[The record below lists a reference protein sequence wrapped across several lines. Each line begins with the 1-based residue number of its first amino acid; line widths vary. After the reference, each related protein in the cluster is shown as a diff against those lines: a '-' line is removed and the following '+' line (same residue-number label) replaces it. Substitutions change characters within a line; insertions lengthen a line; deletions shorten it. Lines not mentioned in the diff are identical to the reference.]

1 MADWQIEFYEDKNGK
16 CPVLIWMENL
26 SDEKF
31 AAVERANKNILAAQ
45 GIHLVSSSWLKAL
58 GDGLYEFRIK
68 HNASEIEG
76 MYKAKNKKPPR
87 YKSSILIR
95 EFVAFE
101 KGKIIILLGA
111 YDKGRDPS
119 KKTQQNQIQKAR
131 KRLKDW
137 NSN

>member
-1 MADWQIEFYEDKNGK
+1 
-16 CPVLIWMENL
+16 
-26 SDEKF
+26 
-31 AAVERANKNILAAQ
+31 
-45 GIHLVSSSWLKAL
+45 
-58 GDGLYEFRIK
+58 
-68 HNASEIEG
+68 
-76 MYKAKNKKPPR
+76 
-87 YKSSILIR
+87 LIR

-119 KKTQQNQIQKAR
+119 KKTQQDQIKKAR